1 MIIDGIPS
9 ISTED
14 NVLLTKPSSLA
25 FYASQNTNSSMNKYC
40 RTCCIDVQVKTV
52 GKKCGSHTLCKYANQ
67 KIGPACKGYVPVLF
81 SDTEKHLLVD
91 AHNTI
96 RNKVAS
102 GVVPAGNMRMLEW
115 DDELAATAD
124 RWAAQCIF
132 GNDICR
138 DLERFPVGQNI
149 ARGSIATDGVMHL
162 LEMWYQGAEYINKSI
177 VQSYKLPRGSKR
189 QQRLYT
195 MYSQLVWADTYL
207 IGCARVIFQTTH
219 GPKVQYTQHLICN
232 YGPTGNIPN
241 QRMYKIGTPCSEC
254 QEGTSCHSEYE
265 ALCATDTW
273 DAFDDYF
280 LHKKV
285 TYNNGTQLAVQKFL
299 VNLICAL
306 LLHQW

>member
-1 MIIDGIPS
+1 MDLILCVN
-9 ISTED
+9 TRWVFHE
-14 NVLLTKPSSLA
+14 LLCFSL
-25 FYASQNTNSSMNKYC
+25 FLMYIWLQ
-40 RTCCIDVQVKTV
+40 
-52 GKKCGSHTLCKYANQ
+52 NQ

-102 GVVPAGNMRMLEW
+102 GVVPAANMRMLEW

-177 VQSYKLPRGSKR
+177 VQSYKL
-189 QQRLYT
+189 YV
-195 MYSQLVWADTYL
+195 LV
-207 IGCARVIFQTTH
+207 VF
-219 GPKVQYTQHLICN
+219 
-232 YGPTGNIPN
+232 
-241 QRMYKIGTPCSEC
+241 
-254 QEGTSCHSEYE
+254 
-265 ALCATDTW
+265 
-273 DAFDDYF
+273 F
-280 LHKKV
+280 
-285 TYNNGTQLAVQKFL
+285 
-299 VNLICAL
+299 
-306 LLHQW
+306 